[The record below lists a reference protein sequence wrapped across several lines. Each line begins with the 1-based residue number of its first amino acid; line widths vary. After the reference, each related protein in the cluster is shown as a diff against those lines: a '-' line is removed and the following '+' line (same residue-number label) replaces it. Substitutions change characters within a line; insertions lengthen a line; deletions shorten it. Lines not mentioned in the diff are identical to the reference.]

1 MRPVIIALTVV
12 SALAAITGVA
22 MIFKN
27 ESTSARFM
35 KSSPVQDAWTAWKM
49 TNGKSYGTNSEETY
63 RQSMFAENY
72 SKVQD
77 FDTVKYTFTIGLNQY
92 ADMGFAEFKSVYL
105 GIKKP
110 STPKNVKASKLTSV
124 SASQDWTGKAVTDV
138 KNQAQCGSCWAFSA
152 TGGAE
157 GAYAIANGTIKSFS
171 EQQLVDC
178 AGGSYGNQGCNGG
191 LMDQAFDYM
200 KDNGIQLESSYQY
213 TARDG
218 TCRADPSLM
227 AFKIDSYTDV
237 PQDDNSE
244 LIKAIYAAP
253 VSVAIAVDFYFQAYT
268 GGIYNHWSCGTGLD
282 HGVLAV
288 GYGSDNGQDFYK
300 VKNSWGTVW
309 GEEGYIRFARK
320 DSGVGMCG
328 ITRQA
333 SYPSVDF

>member
-1 MRPVIIALTVV
+1 M
-12 SALAAITGVA
+12 
-22 MIFKN
+22 
-27 ESTSARFM
+27 
-35 KSSPVQDAWTAWKM
+35 AWDGNAGM
-49 TNGKSYGTNSEETY
+49 PG
-63 RQSMFAENY
+63 
-72 SKVQD
+72 
-77 FDTVKYTFTIGLNQY
+77 
-92 ADMGFAEFKSVYL
+92 
-105 GIKKP
+105 
-110 STPKNVKASKLTSV
+110 
-124 SASQDWTGKAVTDV
+124 QDWTGKAVTDV

-300 VKNSWGTVW
+300 VKNSWGTSW